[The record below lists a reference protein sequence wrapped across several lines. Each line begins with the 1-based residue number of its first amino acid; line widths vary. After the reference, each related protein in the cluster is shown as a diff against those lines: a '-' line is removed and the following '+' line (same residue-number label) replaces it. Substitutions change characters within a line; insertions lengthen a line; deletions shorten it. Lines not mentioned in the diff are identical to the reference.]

1 VGKSDRIGFLN
12 VASNFTFDGG
22 SLTMCA
28 EFPKAKRWVDKYANE
43 DGYVYPPIVQDVQ
56 VDLWTGKKARL
67 PKTKRP
73 TLLHRLPPS
82 HELALKGVRDIQKS
96 RLGLSGFVTQ
106 CFGFLFGT
114 RLQFFDWWLEGRIP
128 IKSTSNVYVDRKTA
142 ESFVSKA
149 IDTWKKFD
157 RRNKRAVSNLLY
169 LYAKSGSL
177 EWDWE
182 RFQMEYTV
190 FDACYALMKRGR
202 LVGHSPHGL
211 RFKSVCQSHGLKYN
225 GRLVRKFV
233 QLRNDLLHEAL
244 WDGGQINTARGLAAF
259 MASYHLRR
267 FNHRLIT
274 AILTG
279 RTEYTSSPW
288 WFLATRVFR
297 V

>member
-1 VGKSDRIGFLN
+1 MNADRIGFLD
-12 VASNFTFDGG
+12 VPMSFTFDGG
-22 SLTMCA
+22 SLTICPDFDA
-28 EFPKAKRWVDKYANE
+28 AKSWVNKNVNQ
-43 DGYVYPPIVQDVQ
+43 DGFIYPPIVRNVRIYPSS
-56 VDLWTGKKARL
+56 GKKTWL

-73 TLLHRLPPS
+73 ALLHRMPPS
-82 HELALKGVRDIQKS
+82 HDLALKGARDIQKS
-96 RLGLSGFVTQ
+96 RLGLSGFVTH

-114 RLQFFDWWLEGRIP
+114 RLQYCDWWLEGRIP

-149 IDTWKKFD
+149 IATWKNFD
-157 RRNKRAVSNLLY
+157 RRNKRVVSNVLY

-190 FDACYALMKRGR
+190 FDACHALLMRGR
-202 LVGHSPHGL
+202 SVGFSPHRR
-211 RFKSVCQSHGLKYN
+211 RFKTVCQSQGLKYN
-225 GRLVRKFV
+225 GKLVRKFV
-233 QLRNDLLHEAL
+233 KLRNDLLHEAL
-244 WDGGQINTARGLAAF
+244 WDGGQINTARGSAAF

-288 WFLATRVFR
+288 WFLGTRVFR